1 MEFCVGVGPERLK
14 LGKERMRGWPEAAE
28 PGEA

>member
-1 MEFCVGVGPERLK
+1 MKCCIGPERLN
-14 LGKERMRGWPEAAE
+14 LGKERMRRWPEAAE